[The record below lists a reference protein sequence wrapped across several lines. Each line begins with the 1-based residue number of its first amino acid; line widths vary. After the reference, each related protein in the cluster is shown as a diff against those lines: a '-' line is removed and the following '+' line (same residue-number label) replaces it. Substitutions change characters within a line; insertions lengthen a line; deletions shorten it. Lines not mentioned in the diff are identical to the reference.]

1 MRKATRMKISVSIR
15 VGFALSWAAVLVG
28 QSQQPVGVR
37 REPPPQTVT
46 PPAATAPGPK
56 RSAAPPKAVPKAAV
70 PSPQEFPFAK
80 IQEGLVNPNAEVPI
94 PGSRPAGATSNT
106 GVPVTPPQIS
116 KNALDALIVN
126 DPWVRA
132 SVSPPPAPGKDGR
145 VLYTYGAGLPTIIC
159 APLRVCILELQP
171 GEKIIGEP
179 HIGDSVRWSISPALT
194 GMADGAI
201 SMIVIKPKEANL
213 DTNLFV
219 PTDRRAYH
227 VRLVSSTGVYLAR
240 VAFSYPEDET
250 LAWKQHL
257 QKQADDRHRDEF
269 DPIAPLDNL
278 DKLYIDYRIVGGDDH
293 IRPIKV
299 VDDGKKTFIQMGPS
313 TAVREAPILAVVG
326 PDGAEMVNYRVK
338 GDMYIVDRL
347 FERGALILGAG
358 KKARRAEIIRGTYR
372 DPKGRMIPF
381 VKKSDPFEK
390 FSSDGFKLPAASVT
404 SDAGGDKSPTEALKA
419 AEGGKQ

>member
-1 MRKATRMKISVSIR
+1 MKISISIR
-15 VGFALSWAAVLVG
+15 VGLAMNCAAVLVG
-28 QSQQPVGVR
+28 QSQQPVVVR
-37 REPPPQTVT
+37 REPPAQNAPVPPSKAAGT
-46 PPAATAPGPK
+46 PAPKGGRTSGPK
-56 RSAAPPKAVPKAAV
+56 ALPKAAV
-70 PSPQEFPFAK
+70 PSPKEFPFAK

-94 PGSRPAGATSNT
+94 PNGGQVGATSNN

-116 KNALDALIVN
+116 KNALDALTVN
-126 DPWVRA
+126 EPWVRA

-194 GMADGAI
+194 GMGEGAI
-201 SMIVIKPKEANL
+201 SMVVIKPKEANL

-227 VRLVSSTGVYLAR
+227 VRLVSSSGVYLAR

-257 QKQADDRHRDEF
+257 QKQADDRRRDEF
-269 DPIAPLDNL
+269 ADQITPLDNL
-278 DKLYIDYRIVGGDDH
+278 DKLYFDYRIVGGDEH

-299 VDDGKKTFIQMGPS
+299 VDDGKKTFIQMSPS
-313 TAVREAPILAVVG
+313 TTVREAPILAVVG

-372 DPKGRMIPF
+372 DSKGRALPF
-381 VKKSDPFEK
+381 GKKSDPFEK
-390 FSSDGFKLPAASVT
+390 FTTGGVKPPAAATLGAQGEQGTPES
-404 SDAGGDKSPTEALKA
+404 KKA
-419 AEGGKQ
+419 IEGEKQ